1 MDALLRA
8 LGVTRVARVTGLDR
22 CGVEVACAIRPLGH
36 VLQVSNGKGET
47 WEEARGTALSEAAE
61 LWAAER
67 VPQAD
72 LVHARAR
79 ELAHAWEMRDLVAPR
94 LWSKDVRIA
103 WVRGRELFSG
113 AEVLVPAQVVYCLPR
128 GGPSLGPLCMRWTS
142 NGMGAHPVRE
152 RAVRHALL
160 EAMERD
166 QLSRALPAGWTPR
179 AIADRKLDASRLPL
193 WKKLRDRGFEAHVF
207 DLSGRLPVAGA
218 ILVDL
223 EEGPL
228 PVTAG
233 YACGLTPEEAV
244 RGALLESAQSR
255 LTDVHGAREDV
266 RPAERAAMLAL
277 RAACERARPGRTLRQ
292 MPRVRNLRAALREK
306 RVAVV
311 DLAREPL
318 HVVKAVA
325 PDLRLSE
332 LL

>member
-1 MDALLRA
+1 VDALLRA
-8 LGVTRVARVTGLDR
+8 IGVTRVARVTGLDR
-22 CGVEVACAIRPLGH
+22 CGVEVACAVRPLGH

-47 WEEARGTALSEAAE
+47 WEEARRTALSEAAE

-67 VPQAD
+67 VREPD

-79 ELAHAWEMRDLVAPR
+79 DLANAWAPRDLVAAR
-94 LWSKDVRIA
+94 LWSRDVRIA
-103 WVRGRELFSG
+103 WVRARELFAG

-128 GGPSLGPLCMRWTS
+128 GGPPLGPLSMRWTS

-160 EAMERD
+160 EAVERD
-166 QLSRALPAGWTPR
+166 QLARALPGGWTPR
-179 AIADRKLDASRLPL
+179 AIAARKLDASRLPL
-193 WKKLRDRGFEAHVF
+193 WEKLRDQGFEAHLF
-207 DLSGRLPVAGA
+207 DLSGALPVAGA

-223 EEGPL
+223 EEGPVPL
-228 PVTAG
+228 TAG
-233 YACGLTPEEAV
+233 YACGLSPEEAV
-244 RGALLESAQSR
+244 RGALLEAAQSR

-266 RPAERAAMLAL
+266 RPADRASMRAL
-277 RAACERARPGRTLRQ
+277 RDACERARPRRTVRQ
-292 MPRVRNLRAALREK
+292 MPRVRSLRAALRGTRIALVE
-306 RVAVV
+306 
-311 DLAREPL
+311 LAREPL